1 MSIYDYSV
9 PSVGGGELN
18 LADYKG
24 KVMLIGQHGD
34 RLRLYA
40 AL

>member
-9 PSVGGGELN
+9 PSVGGGELK
-18 LADYKG
+18 LADLKG
-24 KVMLIGQHGD
+24 KDCQHGN

-40 AL
+40 SL